1 MFYKQ
6 TAICE
11 ENLIIPFLESYID
24 ARHGF
29 SPNSIDLDFPCIKRP
44 PNNERWYDT
53 NWKPNWAIFHN
64 LVNQWQIKASG
75 ILV

>member
-11 ENLIIPFLESYID
+11 ENLIIPFLEFYID

-29 SPNSIDLDFPCIKRP
+29 SP
-44 PNNERWYDT
+44 
-53 NWKPNWAIFHN
+53 
-64 LVNQWQIKASG
+64 
-75 ILV
+75 